1 MNSSPLSGLWRGILK
16 REGQQNNATYYRR
29 LAREIWQLA
38 LQSRQPEI
46 RVELIEISERFRRM
60 ADHLERWHGMEERV
74 KSITQPHSGRRSG
87 RPARRG

>member
-1 MNSSPLSGLWRGILK
+1 MNSSPLSGLWRGILE
-16 REGQQNNATYYRR
+16 REGQQHNATYYRR

-38 LQSRQPEI
+38 LHSRQPEI

-60 ADHLERWHGMEERV
+60 ADHLERWQGMEQRV
-74 KSITQPHSGRRSG
+74 KFITQPHSGRRSG